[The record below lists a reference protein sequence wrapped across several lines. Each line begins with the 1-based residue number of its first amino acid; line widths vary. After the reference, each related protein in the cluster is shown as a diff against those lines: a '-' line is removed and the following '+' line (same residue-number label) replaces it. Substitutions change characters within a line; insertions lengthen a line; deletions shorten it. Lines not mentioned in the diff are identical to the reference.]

1 MPAASVDLPPSIL
14 RLFVS
19 HTGMDPDLIVFV
31 SHVFTSTSDFVSRP
45 NSLSFAALEPNEYF
59 KKYKEKMQEGGLW
72 IFIHS
77 CSTIRF
83 FVLFTVVHVF

>member
-59 KKYKEKMQEGGLW
+59 KNTRRRCRKEVCG
-72 IFIHS
+72 F
-77 CSTIRF
+77 
-83 FVLFTVVHVF
+83 LFTLAAQSDFSSFSQ